1 MAITTTNLLLLGL
14 HGKLGNQ
21 VIFRSWAG
29 RTVMSNV
36 HDYSNAVWSPAQRQ
50 IRWDFGMAVRWAK
63 VALKDE
69 KTYRHYKKRR
79 KGAQTAYNVAI
90 GEYIRQQRQEADARQ
105 TFIPGGKVFRYGIN
119 SSYFSPPARP
129 GIMGSDGRLNGSI
142 SGSTREVPV
151 ATGFQ

>member
-1 MAITTTNLLLLGL
+1 MATTTTNLLVLGL

-21 VIFRSWAG
+21 VIFRYWAG
-29 RTVMSNV
+29 RAVVSNV
-36 HDYSNAVWSPAQRQ
+36 HDYSNAVWSPAQKLN
-50 IRWDFGMAVRWAK
+50 RWDFGMAVRWAK

-90 GEYIRQQRQEADARQ
+90 GEYIRQHKQEADAAV
-105 TFIPGGKVFRYGIN
+105 PGGKVFRHGVN

-129 GIMGSDGRLNGSI
+129 GIMGSDGR
-142 SGSTREVPV
+142 
-151 ATGFQ
+151 